1 MKVIDCVALEMR
13 MASIMAQQEASGF
26 RFDLQA
32 AERVRGEFEQEMTEL
47 QDKIAKLRKFGGQQ
61 HCPALATTSV
71 TPNMTASLAA
81 VCQAAFPG
89 SSGAPFARGIAF
101 C

>member
-32 AERVRGEFEQEMTEL
+32 AERVRAWF
-47 QDKIAKLRKFGGQQ
+47 R
-61 HCPALATTSV
+61 
-71 TPNMTASLAA
+71 
-81 VCQAAFPG
+81 
-89 SSGAPFARGIAF
+89 R
-101 C
+101 